1 VTDLRAGLLKAE
13 TAVATYKSQNNIVD
27 AAGTLVNEREL
38 NEINTQ
44 LVNARAQLGE
54 TQARFDRIQALIDRK
69 DVGNATINDVIN
81 STSVQ
86 RLRGQYQDLAR
97 RESDIRRRLGPQHGA
112 VIQTRQEMAETERQ
126 ILEEF
131 ERIAEGM
138 RSELAIVRQRVESL
152 EKAQRDATS
161 VAQRTNEKRV
171 KLGELE
177 RDLNASRSL
186 YESFLTRFKT
196 TAQDESF
203 PISEARVVTEAA
215 PARFP
220 SHPKSLLVLALA
232 GGAGVLLG
240 VGLGL
245 MRERLDDV
253 IRSGEDLEAVTG
265 TEMLGVVPSF
275 GDDITR
281 QKISRHTLANVRKL
295 TPVQQTERLLPHD
308 LGYLRY
314 AVDYPFSRTAE
325 TMRSVKLALQFA
337 AAPADDCVVGIVSAL
352 PNEGKSSVA
361 ANLAHHLASTG
372 SRTLLID
379 CDLRNPSITRQIAG
393 RTPGGLPDILYRN
406 GSLESLV
413 FVDPVTGMHFLSAGT
428 RSAIHQTD
436 ELLGSDRMREFLQML
451 KKGYDYVVLDLPPI
465 VPTVDA
471 RAIAPVVD
479 AFVYVV
485 EWGKTPR
492 EVVRQALRSSD
503 QITSRL
509 VGSVLNKVR
518 HDSLRLYDSYAA
530 LTYGQDYG
538 ATPSPK
544 KDRAA

>member
-1 VTDLRAGLLKAE
+1 
-13 TAVATYKSQNNIVD
+13 
-27 AAGTLVNEREL
+27 
-38 NEINTQ
+38 
-44 LVNARAQLGE
+44 
-54 TQARFDRIQALIDRK
+54 
-69 DVGNATINDVIN
+69 
-81 STSVQ
+81 
-86 RLRGQYQDLAR
+86 
-97 RESDIRRRLGPQHGA
+97 
-112 VIQTRQEMAETERQ
+112 
-126 ILEEF
+126 
-131 ERIAEGM
+131 
-138 RSELAIVRQRVESL
+138 
-152 EKAQRDATS
+152 

-428 RSAIHQTD
+428 RSAIHQTTSSWGRTGCASSCRCSRRATTTWCSTCPRSCRPWTRAPSRRWSTPSCTWSSGARPPRGGAPGAP
-436 ELLGSDRMREFLQML
+436 LLGPDH
-451 KKGYDYVVLDLPPI
+451 VA
-465 VPTVDA
+465 A
-471 RAIAPVVD
+471 RGQRAEQGAARLAAPLRQLRGPHLRPGLRRDPVAQEGPGRLMGD
-479 AFVYVV
+479 
-485 EWGKTPR
+485 PR
-492 EVVRQALRSSD
+492 IRGRG
-503 QITSRL
+503 RC
-509 VGSVLNKVR
+509 
-518 HDSLRLYDSYAA
+518 
-530 LTYGQDYG
+530 
-538 ATPSPK
+538 
-544 KDRAA
+544 